1 MKKRVLTLLA
11 VHASLA
17 CTPVCA
23 MDTSEADDLLLRYQ
37 YKQAEEAYRKLID
50 TDSNGDAYA
59 GLAMSLSK
67 QPIASKIMEAEKVLK
82 EGKSKFPDNT
92 NIIVAAAYVSYV
104 HSLSVASPAKRDLYL
119 SASEILLK
127 RAIKDNPEILLAQQT
142 LGLVKMAQDDYEGA
156 IQPFRKSIAIAG
168 SAVNLTMLAEVL
180 LQLNAMDHEAA
191 ELVDKALAIRG
202 DYFPARIQKAIVLL
216 YQQTNAND
224 ALIELKSIPED
235 QRTTYW
241 YLIAGDV
248 YYGQGN
254 TAEAVSSWRESLNRS
269 FGHNDEARRRLFL
282 IRHEPEI

>member
-23 MDTSEADDLLLRYQ
+23 MDSSEADDLLIRNQYQ
-37 YKQAEEAYRKLID
+37 QAEDAYRKLIGAD
-50 TDSNGDAYA
+50 ATGDAYA
-59 GLAMSLSK
+59 GLAVALAR
-67 QPIASKIMEAEKVLK
+67 QPIARNIVEAEKVLK
-82 EGKSKFPDNT
+82 QGKGKFPDNS
-92 NIIVAAAYVSYV
+92 NIIVAAGYVSYL
-104 HSLSVASPAKRDLYL
+104 HARTVASSAKRDLYL

-156 IQPFRKSIAIAG
+156 IQPFRKSIAMAG
-168 SAVNLTMLAEVL
+168 NAVNLTMVAQVL

-191 ELVDKALAIRG
+191 ELVDKALAMG
-202 DYFPARIQKAIVLL
+202 SDYFPARIQKAIVLL
-216 YQQTNAND
+216 HQQTNAND

-235 QRTTYW
+235 QRTDYW

-269 FGHNDEARRRLFL
+269 FGHNEEARSRLFL
-282 IRHEPEI
+282 VRREPQI